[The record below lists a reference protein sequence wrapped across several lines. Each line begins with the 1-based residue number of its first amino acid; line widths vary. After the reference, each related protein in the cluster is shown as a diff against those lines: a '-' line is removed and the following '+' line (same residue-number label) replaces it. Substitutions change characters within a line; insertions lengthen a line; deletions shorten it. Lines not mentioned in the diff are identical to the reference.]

1 MEMFKKLEGMPFWQ
15 FSIPSSN
22 LKLKHMF
29 RYFLCIKLLTCY
41 EILPRVL
48 LSLHIKNKTLN

>member
-1 MEMFKKLEGMPFWQ
+1 MFKNLEGMPFWQ